1 MNLYIDID
9 GVLLDYATQA
19 PAKNVSEF
27 IDYIIEEFDCYSC
40 FPQILAF

>member
-1 MNLYIDID
+1 MTMNLYIDID

-27 IDYIIEEFDCYSC
+27 IDYIIEEL
-40 FPQILAF
+40 ILFQKVCLS